1 MKRRVEL
8 TPDARQDSR
17 RLGVFLIDKN
27 PRAAMEAMRAVR
39 EATLSLAHMAERGRS
54 VGGSDLRELVVRV
67 GGGPYIIEYRV
78 DTAVVVVSHIWHA
91 REDRRGLT
99 PDAG

>member
-17 RLGVFLIDKN
+17 RLGAFLIDKN
-27 PRAAMEAMRAVR
+27 PRAAMKAIRAVR
-39 EATLSLAHMAERGRS
+39 EATLSLAHLAERGRPI
-54 VGGSDLRELVVRV
+54 GGSDMRELVVRV
-67 GGGPYIIEYRV
+67 GGGRYIIEYRV
-78 DTAVVVVSHIWHA
+78 GPTIVVISHIWHA